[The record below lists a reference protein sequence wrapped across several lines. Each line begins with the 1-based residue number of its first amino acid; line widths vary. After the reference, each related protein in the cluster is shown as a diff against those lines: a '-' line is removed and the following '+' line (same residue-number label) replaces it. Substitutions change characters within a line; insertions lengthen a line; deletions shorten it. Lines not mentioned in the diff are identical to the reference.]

1 LYFTGGPLI
10 AVGTNLT
17 QGGILLIAAIEANV
31 DCQRMMAE
39 YQHISK
45 VALPVAVCIENKTH
59 LG

>member
-1 LYFTGGPLI
+1 MGM
-10 AVGTNLT
+10 NLT